1 MTAFRYAAADDAG
14 KELAGIIE
22 ADSARAARQLLRG
35 RGLVPLTVDPVVTD
49 NQKAALQLSLGR
61 RLSQTELAVITRQ
74 LASLLGAQLP
84 VADALTVMVEQSEK
98 QQVREVMAAIRTDV
112 LAGSSLSNALARHP
126 RQFPGIY
133 RALIAAGEESGK
145 LGSVL
150 GSLADY
156 VEDRAKL
163 QQKITLAFVY
173 PVIVTLVALAVVIA
187 LLTYVV
193 PQVVQV
199 FANTKQALPWLTR
212 ALIALSDFVRSY
224 GWIVAAL
231 LLIAFFVVRRLLK
244 VESIRLAWH
253 QRLLRTPVVGV
264 LTRSLNTARFA
275 STLAILAGSG
285 VPMLRALQAAGETV
299 SNLAMRTRVLEA
311 TQRVREGFSL
321 ARALRAGGD
330 DEKRAGATRL
340 FPPVLIHL
348 IASGEATGKLPE
360 MLGRAADIHARE
372 AERRAMF
379 FTSLLEPILILAM
392 GVVVMLIVLAVLLPI
407 IEINAGKTARRCR
420 CARRSARSLAAPARS
435 RRRDSARR

>member
-1 MTAFRYAAADDAG
+1 MTAFRYAAADSAG
-14 KELAGIIE
+14 KELSGIIE
-22 ADSARAARQLLRG
+22 ADSARAARQVLRG
-35 RGLVPLTVDPVVTD
+35 RNLVPLTVEPVVTEG
-49 NQKAALQLSLGR
+49 QRAALQLSLGR
-61 RLSQTELAVITRQ
+61 RLSQTELAVLTRQ

-98 QQVREVMAAIRTDV
+98 QQIRELMASIRTDV
-112 LAGSSLSNALARHP
+112 LAGSSLSSALARHP
-126 RQFPGIY
+126 RQFPDIY

-156 VEDRAKL
+156 VEERAKL

-173 PVIVTLVALAVVIA
+173 PVIVTLVALAVVIG

-212 ALIALSDFVRSY
+212 ALIALSDFVRAY
-224 GWIVAAL
+224 GWIVLAL
-231 LLIAFFVVRRLLK
+231 AVIAFFAVRRLLK
-244 VESIRLAWH
+244 VEEVRLRWH
-253 QRLLRTPVVGV
+253 KRLLRMPVVGV
-264 LTRSLNTARFA
+264 LSRSLNTARFA
-275 STLAILAGSG
+275 STLAILAGGG

-299 SNLAMRTRVLEA
+299 NNLAMRTRVLEA

-321 ARALRAGGD
+321 ARALRTTGD
-330 DEKRAGATRL
+330 EDNKPGRTRL

-407 IEINAGKTARRCR
+407 IEINQLAR
-420 CARRSARSLAAPARS
+420 
-435 RRRDSARR
+435 

>member
-1 MTAFRYAAADDAG
+1 VTAFRYAAADSAG
-14 KELAGIIE
+14 KELSGVIE

-35 RGLVPLTVDPVVTD
+35 RGLVPLTVEPVVAEA
-49 NQKAALQLSLGR
+49 QRAALQLAIGR
-61 RLSQTELAVITRQ
+61 RLSQTELAVLTRQ
-74 LASLLGAQLP
+74 MASLLGAQLP

-98 QQVREVMAAIRTDV
+98 QQIRELMAAIRTDV

-126 RQFPGIY
+126 RQFPDIY

-145 LGSVL
+145 LSPVL

-156 VEDRAKL
+156 VEERAKL

-173 PVIVTLVALAVVIA
+173 PVIVTVVALAVVIG

-199 FANTKQALPWLTR
+199 FTNTKQALPWLTR
-212 ALIALSDFVRSY
+212 ALIALSDFVRAY
-224 GWIVAAL
+224 GWIVLALAVAA
-231 LLIAFFVVRRLLK
+231 AFTVRRLLK
-244 VESIRLAWH
+244 AEAVRLRWH
-253 QRLLRTPVVGV
+253 RRLLQMPVVGV
-264 LTRSLNTARFA
+264 LSRSLNTARFA
-275 STLAILAGSG
+275 STLAILAGGG

-299 SNLAMRTRVLEA
+299 NNLAMRTRVLEA

-321 ARALRAGGD
+321 ARALRTSGNEDGQPG
-330 DEKRAGATRL
+330 RTRL

-379 FTSLLEPILILAM
+379 FTSLLEPVLILTM

-407 IEINAGKTARRCR
+407 IEINQLAR
-420 CARRSARSLAAPARS
+420 
-435 RRRDSARR
+435 

>member
-1 MTAFRYAAADDAG
+1 MTAFRFAAADGAG
-14 KELAGIIE
+14 KESSGVIE
-22 ADSARAARQLLRG
+22 ADSARLARQLLRG
-35 RGLVPLTVDPVVTD
+35 RGLVPLTVEPVAGEG
-49 NQKAALQLSLGR
+49 QRAGLQLALGR

-98 QQVREVMAAIRTDV
+98 PQIRELMAAIRTDV

-126 RQFPGIY
+126 RQFPDIY

-145 LGSVL
+145 LGAVL

-173 PVIVTLVALAVVIA
+173 PVIVTLVALAVVIG

-212 ALIALSDFVRSY
+212 ALIALSDFVRAY
-224 GWIVAAL
+224 GWVVLALVVAA
-231 LLIAFFVVRRLLK
+231 AFVVRRMLK
-244 VESIRLAWH
+244 VEAVRLRWH
-253 QRLLRTPVVGV
+253 TRLLQMPVAGV
-264 LTRSLNTARFA
+264 LSRSLNTARFA
-275 STLAILAGSG
+275 STLAILAGGG

-299 SNLAMRTRVLEA
+299 NNLAMRTRVLEA
-311 TQRVREGFSL
+311 TQRVREGYSL
-321 ARALRAGGD
+321 ARALRASGD
-330 DEKRAGATRL
+330 EDKQPGRARL

-379 FTSLLEPILILAM
+379 FTSLLEPILILSM

-407 IEINAGKTARRCR
+407 IEINQLAR
-420 CARRSARSLAAPARS
+420 
-435 RRRDSARR
+435 

>member
-1 MTAFRYAAADDAG
+1 MTAFRYAAADPAG
-14 KELAGIIE
+14 KEQTGVVE
-22 ADSARAARQLLRG
+22 ADSARLARQLLRG
-35 RGLVPLTVDPVVTD
+35 RGLLPLTVEPVVAEA
-49 NQKAALQLSLGR
+49 QKAALQLSIGR
-61 RLSQTELAVITRQ
+61 RLSQTELAVVTRQ

-98 QQVREVMAAIRTDV
+98 QQVRELMAAIRTDV
-112 LAGSSLSNALARHP
+112 LAGSSLSRALARHP
-126 RQFPGIY
+126 RQFPDIY

-156 VEDRAKL
+156 VEERAKL

-173 PVIVTLVALAVVIA
+173 PVIVTIVALAVVIG

-199 FANTKQALPWLTR
+199 FAHTKQALPLLTR
-212 ALIALSDFVRSY
+212 AMIAASDFARAH
-224 GWIVAAL
+224 GWIVLILAAL
-231 LLIAFFVVRRLLK
+231 AAFVVHRLLK
-244 VESIRLAWH
+244 VETIRLAWH
-253 QRLLRTPVVGV
+253 QRLLRLPVVGI
-264 LTRSLNTARFA
+264 LSRSLNTARFA
-275 STLAILAGSG
+275 STLSILAGSG

-299 SNLAMRTRVLEA
+299 SNLAMRTRVLDA

-321 ARALRAGGD
+321 ARALRAGS
-330 DEKRAGATRL
+330 DEARQPGRARL

-348 IASGEATGKLPE
+348 IASGEATGRLPE

-372 AERRAMF
+372 AERRALF
-379 FTSLLEPILILAM
+379 FTSLLEPVLILTM

-407 IEINAGKTARRCR
+407 IEINQLAR
-420 CARRSARSLAAPARS
+420 
-435 RRRDSARR
+435 

>member
-1 MTAFRYAAADDAG
+1 MTAFRYAAADSAG
-14 KELAGIIE
+14 KELSGVIE

-35 RGLVPLTVDPVVTD
+35 RGLVPLTVEPVVAEA
-49 NQKAALQLSLGR
+49 QRAALQLAIGR
-61 RLSQTELAVITRQ
+61 RLSQTELAVLTRQ
-74 LASLLGAQLP
+74 MASLLGAQLP

-98 QQVREVMAAIRTDV
+98 QQIRELMAAIRTDV

-126 RQFPGIY
+126 RQFPDIY

-145 LGSVL
+145 LSPVL

-156 VEDRAKL
+156 VEERAKL

-173 PVIVTLVALAVVIA
+173 PVIVTVVALAVVIG

-199 FANTKQALPWLTR
+199 FTNTKQALPWLTR
-212 ALIALSDFVRSY
+212 ALIALSDFVRAY
-224 GWIVAAL
+224 GWIVLALAVAA
-231 LLIAFFVVRRLLK
+231 AFTVRRLLK
-244 VESIRLAWH
+244 AEAVRLRWH
-253 QRLLRTPVVGV
+253 RRLLQMPVVGV
-264 LTRSLNTARFA
+264 LSRSLNTARFA
-275 STLAILAGSG
+275 STLAILAGGG
-285 VPMLRALQAAGETV
+285 VPMLRALQALKAGKDAHVDAAIAEPRRSFGT
-299 SNLAMRTRVLEA
+299 MRTRVLEA

-321 ARALRAGGD
+321 ARALRTSGNEDGQPG
-330 DEKRAGATRL
+330 RTRL

-379 FTSLLEPILILAM
+379 FTSLLEPVLILTM

-407 IEINAGKTARRCR
+407 IEINQLAR
-420 CARRSARSLAAPARS
+420 
-435 RRRDSARR
+435 

>member
-1 MTAFRYAAADDAG
+1 MTAFRYAAADSAG
-14 KELAGIIE
+14 KELSGVIE
-22 ADSARAARQLLRG
+22 ADSARVARQLLRG
-35 RGLVPLTVDPVVTD
+35 RGLVPLTVEPVLAEA
-49 NQKAALQLSLGR
+49 QRAALQLSLGR
-61 RLSQTELAVITRQ
+61 RLSQTELSVLTRQ

-98 QQVREVMAAIRTDV
+98 QQIRELMAAVRTDV
-112 LAGSSLSNALARHP
+112 LAGASLSAALARHP
-126 RQFPGIY
+126 RQFPDIY

-156 VEDRAKL
+156 VEERAKL

-173 PVIVTLVALAVVIA
+173 PVIVTLVALAVVIG

-212 ALIALSDFVRSY
+212 ALIALSDFVRAY
-224 GWIVAAL
+224 GWIVLVLAVAA
-231 LLIAFFVVRRLLK
+231 AFAVRRLLK
-244 VESIRLAWH
+244 VEAVRLRWH
-253 QRLLRTPVVGV
+253 QRLLQMPVVGV
-264 LTRSLNTARFA
+264 LSRSLNTARFA
-275 STLAILAGSG
+275 STLAILAGGG

-299 SNLAMRTRVLEA
+299 GNLAMRARVLEA

-321 ARALRAGGD
+321 ARALRASGEEDKEPG
-330 DEKRAGATRL
+330 RRRL

-407 IEINAGKTARRCR
+407 IEINQLAR
-420 CARRSARSLAAPARS
+420 
-435 RRRDSARR
+435 

>member
-1 MTAFRYAAADDAG
+1 M
-14 KELAGIIE
+14 
-22 ADSARAARQLLRG
+22 
-35 RGLVPLTVDPVVTD
+35 
-49 NQKAALQLSLGR
+49 
-61 RLSQTELAVITRQ
+61 
-74 LASLLGAQLP
+74 ASLLGAQLP

-98 QQVREVMAAIRTDV
+98 QQIRELMAAIRTDV

-126 RQFPGIY
+126 RQFPDIY

-145 LGSVL
+145 LSPVL

-156 VEDRAKL
+156 VEERAKL

-173 PVIVTLVALAVVIA
+173 PVIVTVVALAVVIG

-199 FANTKQALPWLTR
+199 FTNTKQALPWLTR
-212 ALIALSDFVRSY
+212 ALIALSDFVRAY
-224 GWIVAAL
+224 GWIVLALAVAA
-231 LLIAFFVVRRLLK
+231 AFTVRRLLK
-244 VESIRLAWH
+244 AEAVRLRWH
-253 QRLLRTPVVGV
+253 RRLLQMPVVGV
-264 LTRSLNTARFA
+264 LSRSLNTARFA
-275 STLAILAGSG
+275 STLAILAGGG

-299 SNLAMRTRVLEA
+299 NNLAMRTRVLEA

-321 ARALRAGGD
+321 ARALRTSGNEDSQPG
-330 DEKRAGATRL
+330 RTRL

-379 FTSLLEPILILAM
+379 FTSLLEPVLILTM

-407 IEINAGKTARRCR
+407 IEINQLAR
-420 CARRSARSLAAPARS
+420 
-435 RRRDSARR
+435 

>member
-1 MTAFRYAAADDAG
+1 MTAFRYAAADDSG
-14 KELAGIIE
+14 KEQSGLIE
-22 ADSARAARQLLRG
+22 ADSARAVRQVLRG
-35 RGLVPLTVDPVVTD
+35 RGLVPLTVEPVVTEGE
-49 NQKAALQLSLGR
+49 KAALHLSLGR

-98 QQVREVMAAIRTDV
+98 QQVRELMAAIRTDV
-112 LAGSSLSNALARHP
+112 LGGSSLSNALARHP
-126 RQFPGIY
+126 RQFPDIY

-156 VEDRAKL
+156 VEERAKL

-173 PVIVTLVALAVVIA
+173 PVIVTLVALAVVIG

-199 FANTKQALPWLTR
+199 FTNTKQALPFLTR
-212 ALIALSDFVRSY
+212 ALIALSEFVRAY
-224 GWIVAAL
+224 GWIVLVLGVLAAYVL
-231 LLIAFFVVRRLLK
+231 RRLLK
-244 VESIRLAWH
+244 VEAVRLRWH
-253 QRLLRTPVVGV
+253 KRLLQMPVVGV
-264 LTRSLNTARFA
+264 LSRSLNTARFA

-299 SNLAMRTRVLEA
+299 NNLAMRTRVLEA
-311 TQRVREGFSL
+311 TQRVREGYSL
-321 ARALRAGGD
+321 ARALRAGGE
-330 DEKRAGATRL
+330 DEKQSGQARL

-379 FTSLLEPILILAM
+379 FTSLLEPLLILTM

-407 IEINAGKTARRCR
+407 IEINQLAR
-420 CARRSARSLAAPARS
+420 
-435 RRRDSARR
+435 